1 MILLGAAS
9 CALCQKKRRCFRIAA
24 KLREMKSWVLVFVPT
39 GNHHLEVRADLV
51 AGRTQ
56 IDVGE
61 HEADDD
67 QCRQV
72 VKHGNRHQTV
82 IAEYALRG

>member
-1 MILLGAAS
+1 MI
-9 CALCQKKRRCFRIAA
+9 
-24 KLREMKSWVLVFVPT
+24 VLT

-51 AGRTQ
+51 ADRAQ

-67 QCRQV
+67 KFRQV
-72 VKHGNRHQTV
+72 VKHGNRHQSVVVETFFGAISGHPSVSLSAVTV
-82 IAEYALRG
+82 